1 MSDEDKKTKL
11 MKLVFAPGCFD
22 DFEGTQEDLDSL
34 IEEIQAKFAD
44 GSMEDMVESAA
55 LDDLSEEEFDELREM
70 LEKIESTPRT
80 RQ

>member
-1 MSDEDKKTKL
+1 MSDEDKK

-22 DFEGTQEDLDSL
+22 DFEGTQEELDSL

-44 GSMEDMVESAA
+44 GSMEDMVESEA

>member
-1 MSDEDKKTKL
+1 MSDEDKK

-22 DFEGTQEDLDSL
+22 DFEGTQEELDSL

-44 GSMEDMVESAA
+44 GSMEDMVESEA
-55 LDDLSEEEFDELREM
+55 LDDLSEEEFDELCEM

>member
-1 MSDEDKKTKL
+1 MSDEDKK

-44 GSMEDMVESAA
+44 GSMEDMVESEA

>member
-1 MSDEDKKTKL
+1 MSDEDKK

-22 DFEGTQEDLDSL
+22 DFEGTQEELDSL

-44 GSMEDMVESAA
+44 GSMEDMVESEA
-55 LDDLSEEEFDELREM
+55 LDDLSEEDFDELREM